1 MSLLSEF
8 KEDYDIGITISA
20 VLKISRFLNKN
31 NMYVFYYCWE
41 WKIKIM
47 EEWIEINNI
56 FPRAE

>member
-31 NMYVFYYCWE
+31 NMYVFYYCWK